1 MGVQDCEDYMISRQ
15 TGISNA
21 GPANPLTP
29 YDVLRGMGWIEDGD
43 WWRPN
48 ERLVALGYRPVRK
61 PYR

>member
-1 MGVQDCEDYMISRQ
+1 MISRQ

-43 WWRPN
+43 WWSPN